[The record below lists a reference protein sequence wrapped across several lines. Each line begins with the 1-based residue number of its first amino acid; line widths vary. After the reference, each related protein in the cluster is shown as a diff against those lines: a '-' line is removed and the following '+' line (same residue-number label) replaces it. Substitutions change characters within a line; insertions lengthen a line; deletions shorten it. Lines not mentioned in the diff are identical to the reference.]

1 MFPARGY
8 NADMTNDDKA
18 KIDTLKHDTKDTAD
32 EMKHRAQAAGEH
44 LKRDVAGDSMPMGDR
59 VASNV
64 KEVVHKT
71 QADVDAAKRDVRHGA
86 ANDGK
91 GV

>member
-1 MFPARGY
+1 
-8 NADMTNDDKA
+8 MTNDDKA
-18 KIDTLKHDTKDTAD
+18 TIDTLKHDTKDTAD

-86 ANDGK
+86 ANDDK